1 MFVTPGGKLPKN
13 IGNSL
18 LCYHFELWI
27 HFHKSSYFI
36 VLHLFSYQIKVQE
49 GSTVFSYPWPSAQL
63 LAFSKCLVDA
73 CRLCE
78 GTCAINPSS
87 FFILHE
93 DKWNLLPLLRQ
104 QKQLDS
110 TLLTGASNR
119 WCELPVKGPLSTK
132 RWRFLDPAD
141 WDDQFYINVATR
153 VTKQYNHNT
162 SKLSLIMFTCEASF
176 EEF

>member
-36 VLHLFSYQIKVQE
+36 ALHLFSYQIKVQE
-49 GSTVFSYPWPSAQL
+49 GSTVFAYPWPSAQL

-73 CRLCE
+73 CWLCE

-87 FFILHE
+87 LFYMKTNGIFCHCSGNRSN
-93 DKWNLLPLLRQ
+93 W
-104 QKQLDS
+104 DS

-119 WCELPVKGPLSTK
+119 WCELPVKGPFSTTEMEILGSSRL
-132 RWRFLDPAD
+132 RWPVLYKCGYKSNKA
-141 WDDQFYINVATR
+141 I
-153 VTKQYNHNT
+153 
-162 SKLSLIMFTCEASF
+162 
-176 EEF
+176 